1 MNTYEDDEFN
11 RIEMESK
18 VRQEYVRS
26 AIERSLREKALQA
39 LHDENE
45 RLGLYDEAYGIPFV
59 EKDQLKKLLNTNEI
73 QQTPSNS

>member
-1 MNTYEDDEFN
+1 MNTEDDEFN

>member
-1 MNTYEDDEFN
+1 MEKTMNTYEDDEFA
-11 RIEMESK
+11 RIEME
-18 VRQEYVRS
+18 Q
-26 AIERSLREKALQA
+26 ALREKALQA